1 MSCSTDTVTPLH
13 LPLDLRQI
21 PPYERH
27 ALIFDSF
34 TRLAAG
40 DALELTND
48 HDPLPLRQQFEAR
61 WPRQFGWEYLERGPQ
76 IWRVRIARTG
86 EANSCCGCC
95 GG

>member
-1 MSCSTDTVTPLH
+1 MSCSPETALH

-27 ALIFDSF
+27 PLIFGSF
-34 TRLAAG
+34 ERLGAG
-40 DALELTND
+40 DALELVND

-61 WPRQFGWEYLERGPQ
+61 WPGQFGWDYLERGPAL
-76 IWRVRIARTG
+76 WRVRIARAA
-86 EANSCCGCC
+86 EAKSCCGCC